1 MKEPI
6 CFIGITKESDLLK
19 AKVQS
24 NQGRYIEIEN
34 QDLDY
39 LLEMVYQDISMEI
52 DEEEYW

>member
-6 CFIGITKESDLLK
+6 CSIEITKDSGLLK

-24 NQGRYIEIEN
+24 NKGRYVEIEN
-34 QDLDY
+34 HDLDY

-52 DEEEYW
+52 DEDEYW